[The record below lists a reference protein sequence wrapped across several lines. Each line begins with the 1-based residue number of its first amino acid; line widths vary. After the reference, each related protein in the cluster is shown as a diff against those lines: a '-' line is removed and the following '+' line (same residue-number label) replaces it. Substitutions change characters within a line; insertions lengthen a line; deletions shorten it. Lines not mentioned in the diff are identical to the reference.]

1 MASFDYA
8 DMAQTAL
15 EIIEEYGV
23 EAAIAR
29 HDSGGSTP
37 WNPVAG
43 GSTEYPCTVIVTYYV
58 DSLLNGSSIKQGDK
72 KIIVAAAD
80 LPITPTTTDTITVNG
95 EKYSVVNV
103 KNVAPGGVSLIYEI
117 QARL

>member
-8 DMAQTAL
+8 NMAQTAL
-15 EIIEEYGV
+15 EMIEEYGV
-23 EAAIAR
+23 EAVIAR
-29 HDSGGSTP
+29 RDSGGSTP
-37 WNPVAG
+37 WNPAAG
-43 GSTEYPCTVIVTYYV
+43 ASTEYPCAVIVTYYV